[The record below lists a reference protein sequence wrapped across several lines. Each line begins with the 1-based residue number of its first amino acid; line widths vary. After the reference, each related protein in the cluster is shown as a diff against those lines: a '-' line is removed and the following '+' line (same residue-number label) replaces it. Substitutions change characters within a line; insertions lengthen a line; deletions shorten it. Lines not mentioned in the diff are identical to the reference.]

1 MIDANEIELYESG
14 CLDAEETIKLFA
26 RLIETD
32 EIAHLQGDY
41 QRTAVE
47 FMNNGYIMHDG
58 TIDWDVVHCDIEEA
72 EYDAFLRYEKDL
84 ARCR

>member
-1 MIDANEIELYESG
+1 MINVIDIEQYENG
-14 CLDAEETIKLFA
+14 YLDFEETIKLFA
-26 RLIETD
+26 RLIETN
-32 EIAHLQGDY
+32 EIAHLQGSY

-47 FMNNGYIMHDG
+47 FMNKGYIMHDG
-58 TIDWDVVHCDIEEA
+58 TIDWDVVQCDIEEA

>member
-1 MIDANEIELYESG
+1 MINVIDIEQYENG
-14 CLDAEETIKLFA
+14 YLDFEETIKLFA
-26 RLIETD
+26 RLIETN
-32 EIAHLQGDY
+32 EIAHLQGGY

-47 FMNNGYIMHDG
+47 FMNKGYIMHDG
-58 TIDWDVVHCDIEEA
+58 TIDWDVVQCDIEEA